1 MHHNMKSNAA
11 QIPCGKCDGYAGGK
25 FLSLPGRSFGV
36 KRRAVSDIPI
46 FHEVHTSDKL
56 DALLPAADVL
66 IAALPQTEN
75 TISMLNG
82 RRLRLMK
89 RGAYLVNIG
98 RGSAVDTNALTKALR
113 RRELAGAALDVTYPE
128 PLPKGHPLWTMEN
141 VVITPHI
148 SGNYDVPETLERIVE
163 IAEENLRRFYG
174 GRPLLNQVDRKTGYC
189 I

>member
-1 MHHNMKSNAA
+1 MRHNMKSNAV
-11 QIPCGKCDGYAGGK
+11 QIPCGKCGGYAGGK

-36 KRRAVSDIPI
+36 KRRAVSDIPF

-89 RGAYLVNIG
+89 RGEYLVNIG

-113 RRELAGAALDVTYPE
+113 RRELAGAALDAGTDRRDRRGEFEKV
-128 PLPKGHPLWTMEN
+128 LWRSAFAQ
-141 VVITPHI
+141 
-148 SGNYDVPETLERIVE
+148 SGGQKNRI
-163 IAEENLRRFYG
+163 LYM
-174 GRPLLNQVDRKTGYC
+174 KTDG
-189 I
+189 